1 MNTQRM
7 LLAAAA
13 LALGGG
19 AMGAGT
25 ARAQA
30 VTLYTPIVRAGH
42 FACNAVNV
50 SRKYLT
56 ITISILDGNGQTLAV
71 SPSPIM
77 PTAPGSE
84 AANDFGAEDQ
94 PMDAYCVFTVAGSR
108 DRDDLRAVLN
118 TTLIR
123 TFDEGS
129 ETNIPVLLART
140 VAAQ

>member
-13 LALGGG
+13 LALGVG

-50 SRKYLT
+50 SPKFLT
-56 ITISILDGNGQTLAV
+56 ITISILDENGQALAV
-71 SPSPIM
+71 SPPM

-94 PMDAYCVFTVAGSR
+94 PMDAYCVFAVTGSR

-123 TFDEGS
+123 TFTEGS
-129 ETNIPVLLART
+129 LQSIPVLLART

>member
-25 ARAQA
+25 ARAEA
-30 VTLYTPIVRAGH
+30 VHTTLYTPIVRAGH

-50 SRKYLT
+50 SRKNLT
-56 ITISILDGNGQTLAV
+56 ITISILDGTGQALAV
-71 SPSPIM
+71 SDPMQTP
-77 PTAPGSE
+77 PGYEAP
-84 AANDFGAEDQ
+84 NDYGAEDQ
-94 PMDAYCVFTVAGSR
+94 PIDAYCVFAITGG

-129 ETNIPVLLART
+129 EIGIPVLLART

>member
-25 ARAQA
+25 ARAEA
-30 VTLYTPIVRAGH
+30 VHTTLYTPIVRAGH

-50 SRKYLT
+50 SGKPLA
-56 ITISILDGNGQTLAV
+56 ITISILNDQGVVLAGSGPIGTPNGY
-71 SPSPIM
+71 
-77 PTAPGSE
+77 E
-84 AANDFGAEDQ
+84 AAIDTGTEDVA
-94 PMDAYCVFTVAGSR
+94 MDAYCVFAVTGSS

-118 TTLIR
+118 TTFNRPLDEDPNIR
-123 TFDEGS
+123 
-129 ETNIPVLLART
+129 VLLART
-140 VAAQ
+140 VTAQ

>member
-1 MNTQRM
+1 M
-7 LLAAAA
+7 LLAAAT
-13 LALGGG
+13 LALGAG

-30 VTLYTPIVRAGH
+30 VRTILYTPIVRAGH

-50 SRKYLT
+50 SRKSLA
-56 ITISILDGNGQTLAV
+56 ITISILDENGKTLAV
-71 SPSPIM
+71 SPPM

-84 AANDFGAEDQ
+84 AANDYGTEDQ
-94 PMDAYCVFTVAGSR
+94 PIDAYCVFAITGSG
-108 DRDDLRAVLN
+108 DRNELRAVLN

-123 TFDEGS
+123 TFNEGS
-129 ETNIPVLLART
+129 ESDIPALLART

>member
-7 LLAAAA
+7 LLAATA

-19 AMGAGT
+19 AMGAET

-30 VTLYTPIVRAGH
+30 VLYTPIVRAGH

-50 SRKYLT
+50 GRKFLT

-71 SPSPIM
+71 SPPPIM

-94 PMDAYCVFTVAGSR
+94 PMDAYCVFAVTGSG
-108 DRDDLRAVLN
+108 DRNDLRAVLN
-118 TTLIR
+118 TTLLR
-123 TFDEGS
+123 PLSSGS
-129 ETNIPVLLART
+129 DIQVLLART